1 MSTAWLRDVD
11 YLVCGMYL
19 YSMNKIMIVPK
30 SEELLSSRKQKRGA
44 KVYGLPLS
52 KELVSYIDDAAP
64 QANQQRLIEMF
75 FAGKFSP
82 VAIDDDDDYDD
93 VYEDVIDGPFGGE
106 N

>member
-1 MSTAWLRDVD
+1 
-11 YLVCGMYL
+11 MYL
-19 YSMNKIMIVPK
+19 YRMNKIMIVPK
-30 SEELLSSRKQKRGA
+30 TEDILSSKKSKRGA

-82 VAIDDDDDYDD
+82 VAIDDEDDYEDVYDD
-93 VYEDVIDGPFGGE
+93 VLEGPFDGE